1 MIKHCGADI
10 PDRLAAAVDVSK
22 QVETHLGDAAIE
34 AAELRV
40 KEQCAAA
47 AAAAG
52 ASPVTSSGLAGAKHG
67 WPTALRRAM
76 DVRAAFDQ
84 QIVGAEQHRNY
95 LTLLAIEAP
104 PSHVAVSAHQH
115 SVQRPCWWCGINRAR
130 AGQHLLRCSSAI
142 LSESSCGETVSEE
155 PHEGANRCVQNIA
168 GRNEGKM
175 CGNGSKSPKKCAPAA
190 RSHRLRQAHTACGG
204 LTPVSYT
211 HLTLPTKA

>member
-1 MIKHCGADI
+1 M
-10 PDRLAAAVDVSK
+10 PTSPTAAAVDVSK

-34 AAELRV
+34 AELRV

-95 LTLLAIEAP
+95 LTLLAIVAP
-104 PSHVAVSAHQH
+104 LRMWPSAH
-115 SVQRPCWWCGINRAR
+115 SSTACRGR
-130 AGQHLLRCSSAI
+130 AG
-142 LSESSCGETVSEE
+142 
-155 PHEGANRCVQNIA
+155 GAA
-168 GRNEGKM
+168 
-175 CGNGSKSPKKCAPAA
+175 
-190 RSHRLRQAHTACGG
+190 
-204 LTPVSYT
+204 
-211 HLTLPTKA
+211 

>member
-1 MIKHCGADI
+1 MIEHCGADI
-10 PDRLAAAVDVSK
+10 HRLAAAVDVSK

-34 AAELRV
+34 AELRV

-95 LTLLAIEAP
+95 LTLLAIVAP
-104 PSHVAVSAHQH
+104 PSHVRHHVAVRRQRTSAQ
-115 SVQRPCWWCGINRAR
+115 R
-130 AGQHLLRCSSAI
+130 AGEAVLVVRHLQSTCR
-142 LSESSCGETVSEE
+142 
-155 PHEGANRCVQNIA
+155 
-168 GRNEGKM
+168 
-175 CGNGSKSPKKCAPAA
+175 AA
-190 RSHRLRQAHTACGG
+190 FAQM
-204 LTPVSYT
+204 
-211 HLTLPTKA
+211 